1 MSPHDFQGEQRHR
14 ASLHNVQGDVSLKA
28 LHGKL
33 GTTFLGQIYWGAVL
47 HEELM
52 MRLCLS
58 RGSFINA
65 FSSNLNTV
73 NLEIVANQKEH
84 CCIERL
90 LYVLLGTLKDF
101 IRYLSSLCP
110 FVTVLPILYLLRLAK
125 PKVQLALNYIVF
137 TVIFL

>member
-1 MSPHDFQGEQRHR
+1 MSPHDFRVEQGHR
-14 ASLHNVQGDVSLKA
+14 ASPHKVQGNVFLKA
-28 LHGKL
+28 LHGKW
-33 GTTFLGQIYWGAVL
+33 GATFWRQIYWGAVL

-52 MRLCLS
+52 IRLFLR

-84 CCIERL
+84 CCIECL
-90 LYVLLGTLKDF
+90 LYVLLDTLKDF

-137 TVIFL
+137 TVTLL